1 VPYHYDPNQPRVPAG
16 HSDGGQWSGGDPGK
30 PTVTKPAVLGPRPRE
45 EFGRDDPIVPAAF
58 SFPARPGAGPLI
70 PPYAFPGTP
79 ENKEWTEH
87 AIRALQGLLDF
98 ILLNSRNDARYERH
112 EKELQRCKEAEW
124 QVAHPDYIDACRKR
138 ALYRLRMCIA
148 NRGKPS
154 PHEPREWEPG
164 ADGDEETWINPDR

>member
-1 VPYHYDPNQPRVPAG
+1 LPYHYDPNQPRAPAG
-16 HSDGGQWSGGDPGK
+16 HSDGGQWTGGDSGES
-30 PTVTKPAVLGPRPRE
+30 TVTMPV
-45 EFGRDDPIVPAAF
+45 AF
-58 SFPARPGAGPLI
+58 SLPARPGAGPLI
-70 PPYAFPGTP
+70 PPYAVPGTP

-98 ILLNSRNDARYERH
+98 ILQSSRNDACYDRY

-124 QVAHPDYIDACRKR
+124 QVAHPDYIRACKDR
-138 ALYRLRMCIA
+138 AKARLSACIA

-154 PHEPREWEPG
+154 PHEPGEWEPG

>member
-1 VPYHYDPNQPRVPAG
+1 MTEGGAG
-16 HSDGGQWSGGDPGK
+16 EA
-30 PTVTKPAVLGPRPRE
+30 TVTKSAVLGPRPRAE
-45 EFGRDDPIVPAAF
+45 SGRDDAIVPAAF
-58 SFPARPGAGPLI
+58 SLPARPGAGPLI
-70 PPYAFPGTP
+70 PPFAIPGTP

-98 ILLNSRNDARYERH
+98 ILQSSRNDACYDRYER
-112 EKELQRCKEAEW
+112 EFQRCKEAEW
-124 QVAHPDYIDACRKR
+124 QVAHPHYTTGCIER
-138 ALYRLRMCIA
+138 AKERLRMCIA

>member
-1 VPYHYDPNQPRVPAG
+1 LPYHYDRNQPRVPAG
-16 HSDGGQWSGGDPGK
+16 HSDGGQWTGGGPE
-30 PTVTKPAVLGPRPRE
+30 AHAAGPRAER
-45 EFGRDDPIVPAAF
+45 GRDDAIVRAALSLPA
-58 SFPARPGAGPLI
+58 SPGTGPFVM
-70 PPYAFPGTP
+70 PPYAVPGSP

-98 ILLNSRNDARYERH
+98 ILLNSRNDACYERH

-138 ALYRLRMCIA
+138 SLERLRMCIA